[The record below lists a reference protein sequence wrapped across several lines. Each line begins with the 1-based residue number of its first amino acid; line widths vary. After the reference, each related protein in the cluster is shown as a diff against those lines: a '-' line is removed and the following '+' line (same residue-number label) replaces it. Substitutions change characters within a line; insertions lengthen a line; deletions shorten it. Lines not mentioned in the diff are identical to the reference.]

1 MRTNPDDVRDRLE
14 RIAERLETLSFP
26 TSPLPVD
33 DAQWL
38 AACIRTFLGE
48 EKGSLDE
55 ALGLTRKRGGQRNE
69 SQEEKIAQVWA
80 SSNGRLTVAQLAA
93 EVQRRYPNTFKSA
106 LDEKTIQ
113 RAVGSVSGRD
123 LAKLTPAALKALG
136 DEVAARLDQ
145 RGEKT

>member
-1 MRTNPDDVRDRLE
+1 VHLRTNPDDVRDRLE
-14 RIAERLETLSFP
+14 RIAERLEALSFP
-26 TSPLPVD
+26 TSPMPVD

-38 AACIRTFLGE
+38 AACIRMYLCE
-48 EKGSLDE
+48 EGGSLDQ

-80 SSNGRLTVAQLAA
+80 SSDGSLTVAQLAA

-136 DEVAARLDQ
+136 DEIAARL
-145 RGEKT
+145 RAR

>member
-26 TSPLPVD
+26 SSPLPVE

-38 AACIRTFLGE
+38 AASIRTFLVE
-48 EKGSLDE
+48 EDGSLDQI
-55 ALGLTRKRGGQRNE
+55 LGLTKKRGGQRNE

-80 SSNGRLTVAQLAA
+80 SSDGSLTVAQLAA

-123 LAKLTPAALKALG
+123 LSKLTPAALKALG
-136 DEVAARLDQ
+136 DEIAARLSCQ
-145 RGEKT
+145 